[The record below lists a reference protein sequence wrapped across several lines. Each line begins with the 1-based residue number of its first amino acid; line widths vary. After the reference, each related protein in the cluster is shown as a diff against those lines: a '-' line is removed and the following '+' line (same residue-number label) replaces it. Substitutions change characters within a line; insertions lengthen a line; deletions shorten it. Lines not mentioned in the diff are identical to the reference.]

1 MKSQKIQIVKTVLR
15 KKTKQIIYLIRGWY
29 TKYIKNSDISIA
41 KKKIVIIHTCM
52 LSCFSRIQLWTVACQ
67 VPLSMGF
74 SRQENWS
81 GMPCPSPGE
90 LSGPGIEPA
99 SFTSPALAC
108 GFFTTST
115 TWEASHKEMQIKI
128 RVKYHFTSIT
138 MIIRKTRNNKYWW
151 WCGGKGILVCFLE
164 KCTMVCPL

>member
-1 MKSQKIQIVKTVLR
+1 
-15 KKTKQIIYLIRGWY
+15 
-29 TKYIKNSDISIA
+29 
-41 KKKIVIIHTCM
+41 M
-52 LSCFSRIQLWTVACQ
+52 LSCFSRIQLCVTLWTVACQ

-81 GMPCPSPGE
+81 GMPCPIPGE

-108 GFFTTST
+108 RFFTTST
-115 TWEASHKEMQIKI
+115 TCEASHKEMQIKI

-138 MIIRKTRNNKYWW
+138 MIIRKTRNNKYW
-151 WCGGKGILVCFLE
+151 
-164 KCTMVCPL
+164 